1 MRKQN
6 NSQKGFDRNP
16 YIQENMN
23 DMQRDGMNQGRGSIN
38 NLGYQN
44 NGANPYYDTNN
55 RAQISDS
62 NSILNSFDT
71 GNFVKGALIGAVGA
85 YLLTNKD
92 AQKTIFKTVAKGTE
106 MFQAGIEEM
115 KERFEDAK
123 AEMQAGN

>member
-6 NSQKGFDRNP
+6 DSQKGFDRNP

-23 DMQRDGMNQGRGSIN
+23 DMQRGGMNQSRSAIN
-38 NLGYQN
+38 NLEYQN

-55 RAQISDS
+55 RAQMSDS
-62 NSILNSFDT
+62 NSILNSFDI
-71 GNFVKGALIGAVGA
+71 GNFAKGALIGAVGA

-92 AQKTIFKTVAKGTE
+92 AQKIIFKTVAKGTE
-106 MFQAGIEEM
+106 MFQVGIEEM

-123 AEMQAGN
+123 AEMQTGD